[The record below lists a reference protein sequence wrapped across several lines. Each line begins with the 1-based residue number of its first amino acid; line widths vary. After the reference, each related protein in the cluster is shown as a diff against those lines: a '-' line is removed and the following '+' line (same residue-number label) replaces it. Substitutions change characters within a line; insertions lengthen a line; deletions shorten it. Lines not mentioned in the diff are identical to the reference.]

1 MEMNQIKRM
10 LLLLQGESVNQLS
23 IGDFC
28 VESKI
33 RNKDAKVLEVWS
45 VTNKDGLVRTSDY
58 FENVRTSE
66 DTSNYKIV
74 KKDSFVYN
82 PSRINVGSIA
92 FHSQSFDVA
101 VSPMYVVFEVDP
113 KKALP
118 EYLMLFLESTVGKQQ
133 ILDKCEV
140 GARFRLP
147 FQSLSKIKLF
157 LPSIPVQQE
166 ILRVMRTFE
175 ALMTQLNAELEAR
188 KSQYDFI
195 ASGLFQESKLE
206 GTSVLGE
213 VMELKYG
220 YTEIARDEGDLRF
233 LRITDIDQHGKIRS
247 SGPKFIT
254 SSKDTVDYLVR
265 SGDLLMARTG
275 ATFGKTA
282 LIDADEN
289 AVFASFLIRLRC
301 NQDVLLP
308 SFYWHYAQSKDYWQ
322 QANSLVSM
330 GGQPQFNG
338 NALKQLIVP
347 LPSIETQKSVVKI
360 LDSLNSLMNDMTV
373 GLPAEIIARRQQYEY
388 YRNKILTF
396 KILGAA

>member
-1 MEMNQIKRM
+1 
-10 LLLLQGESVNQLS
+10 
-23 IGDFC
+23 
-28 VESKI
+28 
-33 RNKDAKVLEVWS
+33 
-45 VTNKDGLVRTSDY
+45 
-58 FENVRTSE
+58 
-66 DTSNYKIV
+66 
-74 KKDSFVYN
+74 
-82 PSRINVGSIA
+82 
-92 FHSQSFDVA
+92 
-101 VSPMYVVFEVDP
+101 
-113 KKALP
+113 
-118 EYLMLFLESTVGKQQ
+118 MLFLESTVGKQQ